1 MKQFLRVAMATVAFV
16 GVFSLAAADTPSNVF
31 HKLAV
36 QKLVAAE
43 TAVANLA
50 LAAHFRAV
58 ADRYLEE
65 AARHRATAA
74 VVYTV
79 HANRAVAT
87 TAGSHCER
95 EAALATR
102 WAAQA
107 RELAA
112 YHVEHAAGRPAVLPM
127 GATELWAGRGA
138 PEPTPDQLHKLALLA
153 RTRSDHLEL
162 AEYYAT
168 VAKNAAATAQDRRRM
183 ATAYRAGI
191 RSSMFDV
198 AFTWDRLARLANK
211 EATKAEE
218 AANRHKQLATIG

>member
-1 MKQFLRVAMATVAFV
+1 MKRFSRVAMATVAFV
-16 GVFSLAAADTPSNVF
+16 GVSSLAAADAPSNVF

-43 TAVANLA
+43 TPVANLA

-58 ADRYLEE
+58 ADSYLEK

-74 VVYTV
+74 VYTV
-79 HANRAVAT
+79 HPNRAVAT

-102 WAAQA
+102 WAAEA

-138 PEPTPDQLHKLALLA
+138 PEPTPDQLHRLAVMA
-153 RTRSDHLEL
+153 RTRSDHLVL

-168 VAKNAAATAQDRRRM
+168 VASDWAAAANRHRRM

-191 RSSMFDV
+191 RNGIQDIAASR
-198 AFTWDRLARLANK
+198 DRLARLASN
-211 EATKAEE
+211 EAKKAQE
-218 AANRHKQLATIG
+218 AASRHTQLATVA